1 MPPERFCASIM
12 GFGFTTNPTS
22 FRAVATD
29 IPGYRTQTAAGN
41 RREQGVG

>member
-29 IPGYRTQTAAGN
+29 IPG
-41 RREQGVG
+41 